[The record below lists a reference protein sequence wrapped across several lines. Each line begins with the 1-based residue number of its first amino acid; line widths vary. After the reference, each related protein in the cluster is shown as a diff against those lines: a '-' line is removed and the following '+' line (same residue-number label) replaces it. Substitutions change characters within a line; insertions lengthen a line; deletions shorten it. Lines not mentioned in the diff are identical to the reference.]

1 MKVVSF
7 LPSKDLYSV
16 LSQNCCYQLST
27 VALVGCFVWGRC
39 TYMFSLKVRWKVL
52 KSRGTGLRNIPR
64 SLDETG
70 FAYDSTKI
78 GGRCPPVPLCP
89 TGLHSFRR
97 GGGRKQPT
105 TYSRQCTADCRP
117 NVLIHVMLSSKH
129 GKNCSFWSFQY
140 KLSIIK
146 VKKKVL
152 GSIPGTVPDYSK

>member
-1 MKVVSF
+1 MHYIQENIQKTLSIDYQTQGCVKVVSF

-52 KSRGTGLRNIPR
+52 KSRGMALRNIPR

-97 GGGRKQPT
+97 GGGAE
-105 TYSRQCTADCRP
+105 SSLLHTADSALQTADQTFSYTSC
-117 NVLIHVMLSSKH
+117 
-129 GKNCSFWSFQY
+129 
-140 KLSIIK
+140 
-146 VKKKVL
+146 
-152 GSIPGTVPDYSK
+152 

>member
-1 MKVVSF
+1 MWVCRACWNGTSEKLSRSIIRYKVAWKLLHF
-7 LPSKDLYSV
+7 FRLRIFI
-16 LSQNCCYQLST
+16 LSHNCCYLLST

-64 SLDETG
+64 SFDVTG

-97 GGGRKQPT
+97 GGGAE
-105 TYSRQCTADCRP
+105 SSLLHTADSALQTADQTFSYTSC
-117 NVLIHVMLSSKH
+117 
-129 GKNCSFWSFQY
+129 
-140 KLSIIK
+140 
-146 VKKKVL
+146 
-152 GSIPGTVPDYSK
+152 